1 MKNQPITAKIKR
13 TTKGGITQP
22 LLNMGAPVKMT
33 AKAPS
38 MAKNYNEGYPT
49 PGSANKMM
57 APPPAPTKQIVKKLI
72 ETGVK
77 VAAKRM
83 LPAVRNVGVSTTK
96 KAIQKSAPRTIE
108 VVGKTVA
115 NPKNTGGGFMNIAKK
130 VMKYGALGVAGYA
143 LSKLGGNQT
152 VPEAKAQDD
161 SVKPTVKPKKKK
173 SYDQAFEDRGKRY
186 KNMDKASYIKE
197 AKRQNAVHKKTGK
210 WDVKDSYDSKPKV
223 EKVNVLKSQPIVQ
236 KKVEITSKLD
246 PKDIKAKVTT
256 KPSATKPT
264 KSQKL
269 RAKGNAVLN
278 DKSLSTEDKQ
288 RKAQKIRKRYDKT
301 VKREANKTARKGRKV
316 KYDETTGTGGSIA
329 GNLLRTVTGKRKK
342 DRKKAQVNK
351 TKSKATGNAR
361 QSSKAIEPT
370 KAL

>member
-22 LLNMGAPVKMT
+22 LLNMGAPVKM
-33 AKAPS
+33 
-38 MAKNYNEGYPT
+38 
-49 PGSANKMM
+49 M
-57 APPPAPTKQIVKKLI
+57 APPPAPTKQVSTLVKQIGKAVI
-72 ETGVK
+72 KKG
-77 VAAKRM
+77 AQSM

-130 VMKYGALGVAGYA
+130 VMKLGALGVAGYA
-143 LSKLGGNQT
+143 LSKLGGEGGAGLVDSTN
-152 VPEAKAQDD
+152 AQNDD
-161 SVKPTVKPKKKK
+161 TKPTVKPTKKKK
-173 SYDQAFEDRGKRY
+173 SYDQAYKDTRGSKLY
-186 KNMDKASYIKE
+186 GKMDKATYIKE
-197 AKRQNAVHKKTGK
+197 AKRQNAVYKKTGK
-210 WDVKDSYDSKPKV
+210 WDVKDNYDSRPKV
-223 EKVNVLKSQPIVQ
+223 EKVTTIKAEPIVQ

-246 PKDIKAKVTT
+246 PKDIKAKVAT
-256 KPSATKPT
+256 KPTATKPT

-269 RAKGNAVLN
+269 RAKGNAVLA

-301 VKREANKTARKGRKV
+301 VKRETNKAARKGRKV
-316 KYDETTGTGGSIA
+316 KYDETTGKGGSVA
-329 GNLLRTVTGKRKK
+329 GNLLRSVTGKRTK
-342 DRKKAQVNK
+342 DRKKSQA
-351 TKSKATGNAR
+351 
-361 QSSKAIEPT
+361 SKAIDPT

>member
-22 LLNMGAPVKMT
+22 LLNMGAPVKM
-33 AKAPS
+33 
-38 MAKNYNEGYPT
+38 
-49 PGSANKMM
+49 M
-57 APPPAPTKQIVKKLI
+57 APPPSPTKQIVKKLI

-83 LPAVRNVGVSTTK
+83 LPAVRNAGVSTTK

-143 LSKLGGNQT
+143 LNKLGGNQT
-152 VPEAKAQDD
+152 VPEAKAQDN
-161 SVKPTVKPKKKK
+161 SVKPTVKTTKKKK

-210 WDVKDSYDSKPKV
+210 WDVKDSYDSRPKV
-223 EKVNVLKSQPIVQ
+223 EKVTTIKAKPIVQ

-246 PKDIKAKVTT
+246 PKDIKAKVAT
-256 KPSATKPT
+256 KPTATKPT

-269 RAKGNAVLN
+269 RAKGNAVLA

-301 VKREANKTARKGRKV
+301 VKRETNKAARKGRKV
-316 KYDETTGTGGSIA
+316 KYDETTGKGGSVA
-329 GNLLRTVTGKRKK
+329 GNLLRSVTGKRTR
-342 DRKKAQVNK
+342 DRKKSQA
-351 TKSKATGNAR
+351 
-361 QSSKAIEPT
+361 SKAIDPT

>member
-22 LLNMGAPVKMT
+22 LLNMGAPVKM
-33 AKAPS
+33 
-38 MAKNYNEGYPT
+38 
-49 PGSANKMM
+49 M
-57 APPPAPTKQIVKKLI
+57 APPPAPTKQVSTLVKQIGKAVI
-72 ETGVK
+72 KKG
-77 VAAKRM
+77 AQSM

-130 VMKYGALGVAGYA
+130 VMKLGALGVAGYA
-143 LSKLGGNQT
+143 LSKLGGEGGAGLVDSTN
-152 VPEAKAQDD
+152 AQNDD
-161 SVKPTVKPKKKK
+161 TKPTVKPTKKKK
-173 SYDQAFEDRGKRY
+173 SYDQAYKDTRGSKLY
-186 KNMDKASYIKE
+186 GKMDKATYIKE
-197 AKRQNAVHKKTGK
+197 AKRQNAVYKKTGK
-210 WDVKDSYDSKPKV
+210 WDVKDNYDSRPKV
-223 EKVNVLKSQPIVQ
+223 EKVTTIKAEPIVQ

-246 PKDIKAKVTT
+246 PKDIKAKVAT
-256 KPSATKPT
+256 KPTAAKPT

-269 RAKGNAVLN
+269 RAKGNAVLA

-301 VKREANKTARKGRKV
+301 VKRETNKAARKGRKV
-316 KYDETTGTGGSIA
+316 KYDETTGKGGSVA
-329 GNLLRTVTGKRKK
+329 GNLLRSVTGKRTK
-342 DRKKAQVNK
+342 DRKKSQA
-351 TKSKATGNAR
+351 
-361 QSSKAIEPT
+361 SKAIDPT

>member
-22 LLNMGAPVKMT
+22 LLNMGAPVKM
-33 AKAPS
+33 K
-38 MAKNYNEGYPT
+38 GYGNSDPT
-49 PGSANKMM
+49 
-57 APPPAPTKQIVKKLI
+57 PAPTKQVSTLVKQVGKALI
-72 ETGVK
+72 KKGTQS
-77 VAAKRM
+77 M

-96 KAIQKSAPRTIE
+96 KAIQKTTPRTIE
-108 VVGKTVA
+108 VVGKTIA
-115 NPKNTGGGFMNIAKK
+115 NPKNTGSGFMNILKK
-130 VMKYGALGVAGYA
+130 VAKPLAKVGALGVAGYA
-143 LSKLGGNQT
+143 LSKLGGEGGASIVDSTN
-152 VPEAKAQDD
+152 AQNNDTKPT
-161 SVKPTVKPKKKK
+161 VKPTVKPKKKK

-210 WDVKDSYDSKPKV
+210 WDVKDNYDSRPKV
-223 EKVNVLKSQPIVQ
+223 EKVTTIKAEPIVQ

-246 PKDIKAKVTT
+246 PKDIKAKVAT
-256 KPSATKPT
+256 KPTATKPT

-269 RAKGNAVLN
+269 RAKGNAVLA

-301 VKREANKTARKGRKV
+301 VKRETNKAARKGRKV
-316 KYDETTGTGGSIA
+316 KYDETTGKGGSVA
-329 GNLLRTVTGKRKK
+329 GNLLRSVTGKRTR
-342 DRKKAQVNK
+342 DRKKSQA
-351 TKSKATGNAR
+351 
-361 QSSKAIEPT
+361 SKAIDPT

>member
-22 LLNMGAPVKMT
+22 LLNMGAPVKM
-33 AKAPS
+33 
-38 MAKNYNEGYPT
+38 
-49 PGSANKMM
+49 M
-57 APPPAPTKQIVKKLI
+57 APPPAPTKQVSTLVKQIGKAVI
-72 ETGVK
+72 KKG
-77 VAAKRM
+77 AQSM

-130 VMKYGALGVAGYA
+130 VMKLGALGVAGYA
-143 LSKLGGNQT
+143 LSKLGGNEV
-152 VPEAKAQDD
+152 VPEAKAQDND
-161 SVKPTVKPKKKK
+161 VKPTVKPTKKKK

-186 KNMDKASYIKE
+186 KNMDKASYITE
-197 AKRQNAVHKKTGK
+197 AKRQNAVYKKTGK
-210 WDVKDSYDSKPKV
+210 WDVKDNYDSRPKV
-223 EKVNVLKSQPIVQ
+223 EKVTTIKAEPIVQ

-246 PKDIKAKVTT
+246 PKDIKAKVAT
-256 KPSATKPT
+256 KPTAAKPT

-269 RAKGNAVLN
+269 RAKGNAVLA

-301 VKREANKTARKGRKV
+301 VKRETNKAARKGRKV
-316 KYDETTGTGGSIA
+316 KYDETTGKGGSVA
-329 GNLLRTVTGKRKK
+329 GNLLRSVTGKRTK
-342 DRKKAQVNK
+342 DRKKSQA
-351 TKSKATGNAR
+351 
-361 QSSKAIEPT
+361 SKAIDPT

>member
-22 LLNMGAPVKMT
+22 LLNMGAPV
-33 AKAPS
+33 
-38 MAKNYNEGYPT
+38 
-49 PGSANKMM
+49 KMM

-108 VVGKTVA
+108 VVGRTVA

-143 LSKLGGNQT
+143 LSKLGGNET

-161 SVKPTVKPKKKK
+161 SVKPTVKTTKKKK

-210 WDVKDSYDSKPKV
+210 WDVKDNYDSRPKV
-223 EKVNVLKSQPIVQ
+223 EKVTTIKAEPIVQ

-256 KPSATKPT
+256 KPTAAKPT

-269 RAKGNAVLN
+269 RAKGNAVLA

-301 VKREANKTARKGRKV
+301 VKRETNKAARKGRKV
-316 KYDETTGTGGSIA
+316 KYDETTGKGGSVA
-329 GNLLRTVTGKRKK
+329 GNLLRSVTGKRTR
-342 DRKKAQVNK
+342 DRKKSQA
-351 TKSKATGNAR
+351 
-361 QSSKAIEPT
+361 SKAIDPT

>member
-22 LLNMGAPVKMT
+22 LLNMGAPVKM
-33 AKAPS
+33 
-38 MAKNYNEGYPT
+38 MAKPPSKDSEVKFENPT
-49 PGSANKMM
+49 TGTANRKT
-57 APPPAPTKQIVKKLI
+57 PPPAPTKQVKTLVKKIGQQLI
-72 ETGVK
+72 KKGSQ
-77 VAAKRM
+77 RM
-83 LPAVRNVGVSTTK
+83 LPAVSNTGVATTK
-96 KAIQKSAPRTIE
+96 KVIKKSAPRTIE

-130 VMKYGALGVAGYA
+130 VMKLGALGVAGYA
-143 LSKLGGNQT
+143 LSKLGGDGGAGLGSLVDSTN
-152 VPEAKAQDD
+152 AQNNDT
-161 SVKPTVKPKKKK
+161 KPTVKPKKKK

-197 AKRQNAVHKKTGK
+197 AKRQNAVYKKTGK
-210 WDVKDSYDSKPKV
+210 WDVKDSYDSRPKV
-223 EKVNVLKSQPIVQ
+223 EKVTTIKAKPIVQ

-256 KPSATKPT
+256 KPTAAKPT

-269 RAKGNAVLN
+269 RAKGNAVLA

-288 RKAQKIRKRYDKT
+288 RKAHKIRKRYDKT
-301 VKREANKTARKGRKV
+301 VKRETNKAARKGRKV
-316 KYDETTGTGGSIA
+316 KYDETTGKGGSVA
-329 GNLLRTVTGKRKK
+329 GNLLRSVTGKRTR
-342 DRKKAQVNK
+342 DRKKSQA
-351 TKSKATGNAR
+351 
-361 QSSKAIEPT
+361 SKAIDPT